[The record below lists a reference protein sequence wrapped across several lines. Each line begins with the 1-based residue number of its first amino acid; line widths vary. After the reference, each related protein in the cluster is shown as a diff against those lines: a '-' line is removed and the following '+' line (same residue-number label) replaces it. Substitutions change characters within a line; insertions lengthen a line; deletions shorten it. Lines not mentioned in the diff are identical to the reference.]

1 MPRPAADRPFR
12 LKDYLIHALGCTVF
26 IYAMLGLIFWL
37 PVQFEGLNP
46 LSDALSD
53 FEVTDII
60 FSRIKEPA
68 AADTSIVIVN
78 FGELPTEGM
87 ADLVDRI
94 AADKPRVIGID
105 AIFNNPKRDPYADS
119 LLEAAFS
126 RVDNL
131 VLACKADGWNEKAQ
145 MFDSVV
151 GPIARFRQHA
161 RLGFANFITEELEYG
176 NTCRDFTP
184 QLKLK
189 GGKPLYGLATE
200 MCRIAYPEAAQKA
213 LNRNN
218 EVETI
223 NYARRESGYYYL
235 DWQQVLD
242 PEVQFNFRD
251 KVVFMGFMGRQNG
264 DPSILDKFFTPL
276 NDKYAGRSIP
286 DMYGVVVHANIFSQ
300 IKEQTFI
307 NIWPNYL
314 GLLLGFVLVY
324 TNVFGFYL
332 INTKLPAW
340 YDLLTKTIQFFE
352 SILLLYIVLVVFY
365 YQSLHIDLTIAIG
378 ALVLSGDLLEVYAGA
393 FPLIN
398 KYFNRLMAKQNGKQ
412 LEPTEMLE
420 AEN

>member
-1 MPRPAADRPFR
+1 MARPAADRPFR

-26 IYAMLGLIFWL
+26 IYAMLGLLFWL

-68 AADTSIVIVN
+68 PADTNIVIVN

-94 AADKPRVIGID
+94 AADKPKVIGID
-105 AIFNNPKRDPYADS
+105 AIFNNPKRDAYADS

-131 VLACKADGWNEKAQ
+131 VLACKADGWDAKTQ
-145 MFDSVV
+145 TFDSVV
-151 GPIARFRQHA
+151 GPIQRFRKHA
-161 RLGFANFITEELEYG
+161 KLGFANFITEEFEYG

-184 QLKLK
+184 KLMLK
-189 GGKPLYGLATE
+189 GGQPLYGLATE
-200 MCRIAYPEAAQKA
+200 MCRIAHPQQAAQA
-213 LNRNN
+213 LERKN

-242 PEVQFNFRD
+242 PEVQFNFKD

-276 NDKYAGRSIP
+276 NEKYAGRSIP

-300 IKEQTFI
+300 LKEQNFI
-307 NIWPNYL
+307 NIWPNTL
-314 GLLLGFVLVY
+314 GLLFGFLLVY

-332 INTKLPAW
+332 INVKLPAW

-352 SILLLYIVLVVFY
+352 SILLLYVVLVVFY
-365 YQSLHIDLTIAIG
+365 YQHLHIDLTIAIG

-393 FPLIN
+393 FPLIS
-398 KYFNRLMAKQNGKQ
+398 KFANRLMTRTKAIGS
-412 LEPTEMLE
+412 E
-420 AEN
+420 AAE